1 MKKIIIGVL
10 ILLIIGVIA
19 YVFVNY
25 DNQSLKTNTEN
36 TTENTN
42 VENSSQDIEQG
53 ETENIANE
61 DEEKTWEIKKVNN
74 KEFNNNYKIEE
85 QYKIIK

>member
-36 TTENTN
+36 TAQNTTENTN

-61 DEEKTWEIKKVNN
+61 DEEKI
-74 KEFNNNYKIEE
+74 
-85 QYKIIK
+85 